1 MKIYDLKKGDFFT
14 LRPIEEPKESQV
26 WIRGEYDRSQHLYE
40 CTRFD
45 DISEIRYLKG
55 TREVFIGFTF

>member
-1 MKIYDLKKGDFFT
+1 MKIKELKKGDFFT
-14 LRPIEEPKESQV
+14 KKPVDIPRASQV